1 MFEPRTGYSPD
12 EIPLTHHLVARQASR
27 TPGAVAVVDGRRSI
41 GYAELDRSANQLAR
55 HLRALGAGPEVPVAV
70 CLPRGHELVTALL
83 AVWKAG
89 AAYVPLDPEQPPA
102 RLAWLVKDTGAAVAI
117 TSADAA
123 DAVLAAGA
131 RPVVPAELGET
142 LAVLPDHA
150 PETGPDPANA
160 AYVLYTSG
168 STGRP
173 KGVVVPH
180 AGIAN
185 RIDWAVRSLALT
197 PADRVLQKTAPTFDA
212 HCWEIFAPLTCGASV
227 VIAPAGAERD
237 PAAMVRAV
245 GDSAATVLQVV
256 PSVLRML
263 VEESGWERCAS
274 LRAVTCAGEPLHAE
288 LAQRLRQLSAAELWN
303 TYGPTE
309 CSVDVAAHRFDP
321 EQTSGLVPI
330 GRPIDGIRLLV
341 TDPAGA
347 PVGVGTPGELH
358 IGGTGVARGYAG
370 RPGLTGD
377 RFVPDP
383 YAKDGSRLYRTG
395 DRVRWRADGVLEFL
409 GRLDDQVKING
420 VRIEPGEIEAQ
431 LAAHPAVAG
440 AVVTAYALP
449 DGAKRLAAY
458 VRLRDGETLP
468 DLRGFLQERLP
479 ATHVPGV
486 FVELDSFPLTTSG
499 KVDRRALPAPG
510 TTADTRSTR
519 HRSPAT
525 AAERLVAGVW
535 QDILKIDSVGLDDD
549 FFRLGGTSLQLTR
562 LASRLRAVSGR
573 EIQLRGLFVQ
583 TTLAGQAALLGPAD
597 EPGPRPVPR
606 GTPLPLSYGQRGMW
620 FLDRIAPQGPDWVS
634 WVQLDVPAE
643 AGPDTVQQVVDALTA
658 RHEALRTR
666 YVETDGEPLQIIDPA
681 VRIEV
686 RTATAAPGE
695 TGALLAADRAH
706 GFDLEHGPLLRA
718 LLVRAEDGSQV
729 LGLAMHHITTDG
741 WSSGILEREFALL
754 TEAALRGTHPLG
766 SVLPALPVQYADYAA
781 WQRGRLTEAVLAPVL
796 AHWRAQLDGAPELAL
811 PTDRPRPAVRDGK
824 GAAALFDVP
833 ADVVAGLTALGKR
846 HGATPFMTLLTAY
859 AAVLARHSGQW
870 DLSVGTPVA
879 GRGLPELE
887 GVVGFFLGSLV
898 LRCRLDGSR
907 TFAEALDAVAG
918 TAKDAFA
925 QPELPFERL
934 VEELVPDRD
943 LGRTPLYQVAFDLH
957 GGEFN
962 GRVEDERARA
972 DLRDAWRIA
981 HTDLT
986 LMMRP
991 GPDGSFFGAFEYA
1004 TSLFDAATAERL
1016 AGHFTRVLA
1025 AVAAD
1030 PELRLD
1036 ALELAGPQER
1046 AETTA
1051 RSSAPALPA
1060 GPAVPELVAAQ
1071 AVRTPG
1077 ATAVRGDGFTLTY
1090 AELDARANRIAHH
1103 LRSLGVRPDSAVGV
1117 LLDRGPDLHA
1127 ALLGVWRAGAAYV
1140 PLDPAFP
1147 AGRVEAML
1155 DAAGA
1160 RTVLTR
1166 DGYAERFAAGARTVV
1181 DLADPD
1187 GRIAAAPAGAPAVPA
1202 DQDRLAYVI
1211 FTSGSTGTPKGVG
1224 VPHRGLAHHLAWATA
1239 TLAGAGDGGS
1249 AVFSSVAF
1257 DLVVPNLWAPLT
1269 CGQSVHLL
1277 PANLDLSELGKRL
1290 ADGGPY
1296 SFLKLTPGHLEILGH
1311 QLDDEQA
1318 AALAPVV
1325 VVAGEALQGSLA
1337 DHWARLLG
1345 PGGLVNEYGPTETS
1359 VGTCVHPLTAP
1370 VADGVVPIGS
1380 PLPGMVMRVL
1390 DTNLREVPLGATGEL
1405 HVGGTGVARGYVGR
1419 PGATADRFVPD
1430 PGGPAGARLYR
1441 TGDLVRRLPGGAV
1454 DFLGRGDDQVKIR
1467 GHRIEL
1473 GEIRAVLA
1481 GHPLLRDA
1489 VVVTHRT
1496 ASGEL
1501 ALAGYTV
1508 AAGERAPTEEELQA
1522 YCARRLPDYMI
1533 PPVLLPVPAVPL
1545 NANGKLDRAALPAP
1559 VAAPAAGPDAPLSPA
1574 EQRISEIWQDIL
1586 GREVTAHDHFFRS
1599 GGNSI
1604 LAIRLIA
1611 ELHDEFDIHLPVR
1624 TVFEQPTVAGQ
1635 AQAVEDAIRAEIDE
1649 LSDELSDEEQHA

>member
-1 MFEPRTGYSPD
+1 MSEPRTGYSPD
-12 EIPLTHHLVARQASR
+12 EIPLTHHLVARQAQR

-41 GYAELDRSANQLAR
+41 GYAELDRSANQLAH
-55 HLRALGAGPEVPVAV
+55 HLRALGAGPDVPVAV
-70 CLPRGHELVTALL
+70 CLPRGHGLVTALL

-89 AAYVPLDPEQPPA
+89 AAYVPLDPEQPQS
-102 RLAWLVKDTGAAVAI
+102 RLAWLIKDTGAAVVV

-123 DAVLAAGA
+123 DAVLAVGA
-131 RPVVPAELGET
+131 DPVVPAELGER
-142 LAVLPDHA
+142 LAALPTHA
-150 PETGPDPANA
+150 PEVSPDPANS

-185 RIDWAVRSLALT
+185 RVAWAVTSLALT
-197 PADRVLQKTAPTFDA
+197 PADRVLHKTAPTFDA
-212 HCWEIFAPLTCGASV
+212 HCWEIFAPLTCGACV

-245 GDSAATVLQVV
+245 ADSAATVLQVV
-256 PSVLRML
+256 PSVLRLL

-288 LAQRLRQLSAAELWN
+288 LAQRLRELSAAALWN

-309 CSVDVAAHRFDP
+309 CSIDVAAHRFDP
-321 EQTSGLVPI
+321 RQTSGLVPI

-341 TDPAGA
+341 TDAAGA

-370 RPGLTGD
+370 RPGLTAD

-420 VRIEPGEIEAQ
+420 VRIEPGEIEAH

-449 DGAKRLAAY
+449 DGAKRLAGY
-458 VRLRDGETLP
+458 VRLRDGRTSP

-486 FVELDSFPLTTSG
+486 FIELESFPLTTSG

-510 TTADTRSTR
+510 TTADTRAGR

-535 QDILKIDSVGLDDD
+535 QEILGTDSVGLDDD

-573 EIQLRGLFVQ
+573 EIQLRRLFVE
-583 TTLAGQAALLGPAD
+583 TTLAGQAALLDPAD

-606 GTPLPLSYGQRGMW
+606 GGPLPLSYGQRGLW

-634 WVQLDVPAE
+634 WVLLDVPAE
-643 AGPDTVQQVVDALTA
+643 AGPDTVQRVVDALTA

-666 YVETDGEPLQIIDPA
+666 YVESDGEPVQVIDPA
-681 VRIEV
+681 VRVEV
-686 RTATAAPGE
+686 RTVEAPRAE
-695 TGALLAADRAH
+695 LGALLAADRAH

-718 LLVRAEDGSQV
+718 LLVRVEDGTAV

-754 TEAALRGTHPLG
+754 TEAALTGTQPLD
-766 SVLPALPVQYADYAA
+766 SVLPALPVQYADYAV
-781 WQRGRLTEAVLAPVL
+781 WQRERLTEAALAPAL
-796 AHWRAQLDGAPELAL
+796 AHWRTQLDGAPETAL
-811 PTDRPRPAVRDGK
+811 PTDRPRPPVRDGK
-824 GAAALFDVP
+824 GAAALFSVP
-833 ADVVAGLTALGKR
+833 ADVVEGLTDLGKR

-859 AAVLARHSGQW
+859 ATVLARHSGQW
-870 DLSVGTPVA
+870 DLSIGTPVA
-879 GRGLPELE
+879 GRGVPELE

-898 LRCRLDGSR
+898 LRCRLDGSL

-918 TAKDAFA
+918 TAKEAFA

-943 LGRTPLYQVAFDLH
+943 LSRTPLYQVAFDLH

-962 GRVEDERARA
+962 GRVEAEEDLA
-972 DLRDAWRIA
+972 DLRASWRIA

-991 GPDGSFFGAFEYA
+991 GADGSLFGALEYA

-1016 AGHFTRVLA
+1016 AGHLGRVLE

-1036 ALELAGPQER
+1036 AIELAGRQER
-1046 AETTA
+1046 DTLARWSTT
-1051 RSSAPALPA
+1051 PALPA
-1060 GPAVPELVAAQ
+1060 GPTVPELIAAQ
-1071 AVRTPG
+1071 AARTPG
-1077 ATAVRGDGFTLTY
+1077 AVAVRGDGFALTY

-1103 LRSLGVRPDSAVGV
+1103 LRTLGTGPESAVGV
-1117 LLDRGPDLHA
+1117 LLDRGADLHA
-1127 ALLGVWRAGAAYV
+1127 ALLGIWRAGAAYI

-1147 AGRVEAML
+1147 AARIAAML
-1155 DAAGA
+1155 EVAQA
-1160 RTVLTR
+1160 RTVLTL
-1166 DGYAERFAAGARTVV
+1166 AAHADRVAGGGRTVV
-1181 DLADPD
+1181 DLDDPD
-1187 GRIAAAPAGAPAVPA
+1187 GRIAAGPTEAPGVPA
-1202 DQDRLAYVI
+1202 DQDRLAYII

-1224 VPHRGLAHHLAWATA
+1224 VPHRGLAHHLAWASA
-1239 TLAGAGDGGS
+1239 TLAGAGTGGS

-1269 CGQSVHLL
+1269 RGQSVHLL
-1277 PANLDLSELGKRL
+1277 PPDLDLSELGKRL
-1290 ADGGPY
+1290 ADGAPY
-1296 SFLKLTPGHLEILGH
+1296 SFLKLTPGHLEILAH
-1311 QLDDEQA
+1311 QLGDEQA
-1318 AALAPVV
+1318 ATLAPVV
-1325 VVAGEALQGSLA
+1325 VVAGEALQGTLA

-1345 PGGLVNEYGPTETS
+1345 PGGLVNEYGPTEAS
-1359 VGTCVHPLTAP
+1359 VGTCVNPLTAP
-1370 VADGVVPIGS
+1370 VAEGVVPIGS

-1390 DTNLREVPLGATGEL
+1390 DANLRDVPIGATGEL
-1405 HVGGTGVARGYVGR
+1405 HVGGTGVARGYLGR
-1419 PGATADRFVPD
+1419 PGPTADRFVPD
-1430 PGGPAGARLYR
+1430 PQGPAGARLYR
-1441 TGDLVRRLPGGAV
+1441 TGDLVRWLPGGVV

-1481 GHPLLRDA
+1481 GHPRLRDA
-1489 VVVTHRT
+1489 VVVTHR
-1496 ASGEL
+1496 APSGEL
-1501 ALAGYTV
+1501 ALTGYTV
-1508 AAGERAPTEEELQA
+1508 PAGDPEPTEEELRA
-1522 YCARRLPDYMI
+1522 HCARRLPDYMV
-1533 PPVLLPVPAVPL
+1533 PPVILSVPAIPL
-1545 NANGKLDRAALPAP
+1545 NANGKLDRAALPDPAAAESAP
-1559 VAAPAAGPDAPLSPA
+1559 ADGPAAPATVAERRIAG
-1574 EQRISEIWQDIL
+1574 IWGDIL
-1586 GREVTAHDHFFRS
+1586 GREVTVHDHFFRT

-1611 ELHDEFDIHLPVR
+1611 ELQDEFDIHLSVR

-1649 LSDELSDEEQHA
+1649 LSDEEQHA